1 MPATST
7 SPSVRLASSPVAT
20 PSALT
25 RDFSVTATRIVT
37 TAQTRMP
44 ATSKTIPTVRPSVT
58 RTSANFLT
66 ASVPRTVPKFLEIF
80 ALTTTDVTESH
91 RWSQSPSMTP
101 LTTTTLTC
109 TTRSSTGRGETPTA
123 ATLRPPSSSPT
134 STQTTLQFRTCT
146 GWVTRSLLIPSL
158 TTMTRASGQMHPPT
172 TGQERCLAQ
181 G

>member
-7 SPSVRLASSPVAT
+7 SLSVRLASSHAET

-66 ASVPRTVPKFLEIF
+66 ASVLRTVPKFPEIF
-80 ALTTTDVTESH
+80 APTTTDVTESH
-91 RWSQSPSMTP
+91 RWSRSPSMTP
-101 LTTTTLTC
+101 STTTTLTF
-109 TTRSSTGRGETPTA
+109 TTRSSTGREGTPTA
-123 ATLRPPSSSPT
+123 VTLRPPSSSLT
-134 STQTTLQFRTCT
+134 STQTTQQFRTCT
-146 GWVTRSLLIPSL
+146 GWVTRSLLTPSL
-158 TTMTRASGQMHPPT
+158 TTMTRASGQMPMLR
-172 TGQERCLAQ
+172 TGQEKCRDL